1 MAKKQ
6 DNVDM
11 DDINF
16 DDFGDFGDGGFDG
29 ESPKPG
35 SRKPVTTLK
44 GSFVSGVKEGLM
56 DRGNQLNYVKSSL
69 PKEYRSALDVADTA
83 ASNARELYDTAAKEA
98 KPIVDNLKKLTRS
111 SMPGLKE
118 KLPKGLA
125 ERLEQWAGEA
135 RSSESIDPEESEI
148 ALSLGTI
155 FNAHQE
161 QQQKMQEEMEQRQQA
176 RDIVA
181 SKQSDSQ
188 LTALQ
193 QVVMNTTRMVSYQDQ
208 INAQY
213 QRKSLELQ
221 YRHYFTSRKTL
232 DVMQQHL
239 EVTKVSMETIVK
251 NTALP
256 DILKEHNT
264 EKAAELMKRRW
275 LGTVTEPASQW
286 FGQMGRRVMTKAKAD
301 ITVFLK
307 DFSASMEDMMTAAE
321 GMAENIDQQAE
332 MEGDTKENI
341 RTRMAGQ
348 SLGGMAAQGF
358 YAKVNDLFEFL
369 NLPSLRTVMKD
380 SKFGNAAGT
389 AGAFVGNRETIYRG
403 WIDKNKEKS
412 GLRGILANYIDEAAG
427 NPDAVNT
434 MVSKNMGQDDLDSRQ
449 YWTLQNSR
457 TLNDIIPGWLSKI
470 HYEIKYGNTFQS
482 EVWMPTDS
490 KAQEKVKRAVAATE
504 AEHFFEG
511 TGRFEKTGK
520 IKELVRKELEDKDI
534 KIKRGDKLDEVVRA
548 FYPNDEFSSSD
559 RTLLPAS
566 VFQSLR
572 RFFATLS
579 YRKEYDGGKILEG
592 LVAEGESEV
601 MDIYAQSQ
609 GRKVSDAEREHLRDY
624 TRNAFGYD
632 KKTQWDIDG
641 TPTKFPF
648 KLTNNSGMR
657 RWGRF
662 VKAYREYHQAEKGH
676 DLGRVLDI
684 ETRGLAYS
692 EALESI
698 GVTKRQGDEWK
709 PERHL
714 VGKSEIGQVQEDVV
728 HAISSRQKRANG
740 GLMFNAGGQ
749 VPGVGPE
756 TGDKIDAKVSQGEY
770 VVRKESTK
778 MPGVLPL
785 LRYLNSLGAKPGHA
799 PTANVGFG
807 EAFAAGGMP
816 GGAGGSEIANLHTM
830 MEEKLKYS
838 NEVLSDILTVMANIR
853 TKPFIS
859 ISAGK
864 LSDFP
869 DLKLNDLSGAEELL
883 VGGKRKLMAGLGW
896 AGGKAKGIAQW
907 SYGIMGKAFTG
918 AWSAATGGATSMKEW
933 WDKKSNIYINGER
946 KAAIEARLME
956 AGEYI
961 DVKTG
966 KVIESIKDIKGE
978 VKNRAGEIVIS
989 AEDFVKG
996 FHDSRLKPALGWLKD
1011 RAKDAY
1017 GLAKKPFD
1025 WVGKASSFVYDALDM
1040 PDDIYVVGS
1049 DPWKPRLYARIF
1061 REGGYFNADDGT
1073 VIKRV
1078 GQINC
1083 AIKDIRGNEVLGVHE
1098 LDKLVDFEGKPIR
1111 GLAERVIDRAKGGLA
1126 QLFKLPGKAIDMMH
1140 IGAMWA
1146 GDKVMKGWAWLKD
1159 FFSGNTSISI
1169 GLFSGQA
1176 TTVNRLEQIWSIL
1189 NARLPGK
1196 RQKTPAD
1203 FGKMSS
1209 IKLPDMSKH
1218 MEGAQNYFGKQF
1230 AVGLAK
1236 WQSAKALTA
1245 AKLEAGKMDL
1255 FEYWGNVNANRNE
1268 RKRQAES
1275 FVGPMPQNKLQQVA
1289 TSVGARLQELVG
1301 EKGKTEFWKRWAE
1314 KKQSELANSDVMK
1327 RLAELPKIDRRKLPA
1342 DMKARYNDLVRRFQ
1356 ESESVLDLEELV
1368 RFREGVAGRY
1378 DAAVQFGNKTI
1389 GDLKNT
1395 AKNLKG
1401 DAKKAMDFLKNG
1413 GPKRKALLEYIET
1426 QGSQAMK
1433 DFNQGLHP
1441 MINWQKMTDEERKM
1455 LSDYNDSA
1463 EGKAYKG
1470 AKRLVDSVKSANSKL
1485 VDKVTAKTGTL
1496 DDVKSKAGAW
1506 FGDVKSSAS
1515 SAFANLMGRGDD
1527 ARYQEYLKRT
1537 AMFNPDRETKQ
1548 FSKKYNKLGKERLA
1562 LLAELNAM
1570 EGKTGLYTDAKR
1582 KNMQK
1587 RLETI
1592 DRKMEFQLTGWGGWL
1607 KKKEAAIGRGK
1618 DSLRNKLSAASSG
1631 VSNFL
1636 AGGAM
1641 PSIADATLAAERKK
1655 DEAARRKGLGLFGR
1669 LREDT
1674 SSLRGMF
1681 KSEKLANWRAA
1692 KSDKARLKEL
1702 QSKGMLTLEETE
1714 ERDAIQSRL
1723 DSGKKP
1729 SLWSRITRKKISHDL
1744 DGDGFREGS
1753 AEEQRQAKE
1762 KAEERGWLKR
1772 MAAGM
1777 GSEVRKGWE
1786 AGRGGGAGF
1795 LKSVASIFPK
1805 LFSGIASGLSS
1816 VVNVAKNLLTLN
1828 VGTMLRGAGKGLM
1841 SVARTAGKII
1851 GGPGKILGQL
1861 ALRGL
1866 GMAGGA
1872 LFSVPGM
1879 IAVGAAALGYGLYRG
1894 AKYLFRDNQPISRF
1908 RMQQYGIDPDK
1919 EDQVSKIVEL
1929 EKLLAK
1935 ITSCGQGQQAKLG
1948 NGVTA
1953 EEAMQIFGVDSSNQV
1968 DVEKWVGWFMVRFKP
1983 VYLSH
1988 VTVLT
1993 NLVGKADLTEADKLM
2008 DSSTKLKYIPAVHFT
2023 TEEKSPYDMTASPFG
2038 GDEGKLY
2045 DRGDICGYFGYYN
2058 DAIAWVKSH
2067 AEETDADFAASK
2079 DPKKKAEREYEK
2091 AMEVRNRISGTWD
2104 ELKKVGVR
2112 GALDNAQQYWAD
2124 KLGNTEAFQATADLV
2139 NKGLTKGGVL
2149 ADGAVAVAKAAA
2161 DSASSTVSKWSKW
2174 RPAWRNSAQEREQLE
2189 ALLKVNAAK
2198 YGIPVEHLRALAA
2211 IESGGNPKAGNA
2223 SGAYGIFQFM
2233 PETGYAYGLNSKP
2246 VKGKVVGWD
2255 NRGDMALN
2263 VAAGAKLYYD
2273 SKSGVEKVAK
2283 KYGLT
2288 FEPWMMYMAHQQ
2300 GVGGFDAALRAATTG
2315 EDPKD
2320 ILLKGSSKGKSY
2332 SLRTSIMQNGGTA
2345 TTTAAEFLDMWKGK
2359 YAGALAVAGATT
2371 SQTSTGP
2378 AVANAKP
2385 VAPSVAAAPAPKAV
2399 VTASSKAAANT
2410 GSTKAPATVD
2420 ADDIGVKPTTAE
2432 VVQEAVQPKPIV
2444 PAVAANDTPRVGM
2457 EDEMPVARVEPIT
2470 VAATPVATE
2479 PSSGLSK
2486 ASVTVDDMDEFVVS
2500 DKQAREAAVAQA
2512 ERERSEAMNNTSL
2525 GIDGAVRLLREQLK
2539 VNLSMDRS
2547 LTTISETLKRMERQH
2562 GGSGSSSGSSQSG
2575 GGAAPVASKRQT
2587 VAQSDPPPVSLSKRA

>member
-56 DRGNQLNYVKSSL
+56 DRSNQLNYIKSSL

-181 SKQSDSQ
+181 SKQSDNQ

-275 LGTVTEPASQW
+275 LGTVTEPASAW

-301 ITVFLK
+301 ITTFLK

-321 GMAENIDQQAE
+321 GMSENIESEAD
-332 MEGDTKENI
+332 MTGDTKENI

-348 SLGGMAAQGF
+348 SLGGMAATGI
-358 YAKVNDLFEFL
+358 YAKLNDALEFL
-369 NLPSLRTVMKD
+369 NLPSLRKIMYD
-380 SKFGNAAGT
+380 SRFGDGIGAVGAA
-389 AGAFVGNRETIYRG
+389 VKNRETLYRR
-403 WIDKNKEKS
+403 WIDRYKEKS
-412 GLRGILANYIDEAAG
+412 GLTGAMFRYLDEAAG
-427 NPDAVNT
+427 SPDAVNT
-434 MVSKNMGQDDLDSRQ
+434 MVSKTMGQEDLDSRQ

-482 EVWMPTDS
+482 EVWMPSDT

-520 IKELVRKELEDKDI
+520 IKELVRRELEDKEI
-534 KIKRGDKLDEVVRA
+534 KVKRGDALDDVVRA
-548 FYPNDEFSSSD
+548 FYPRDEFSSSD

-566 VFQSLR
+566 IFQSLR
-572 RFFATLS
+572 RFFATLT
-579 YRKEYDGGKILEG
+579 YRKEYDGAKILEG
-592 LVAEGESEV
+592 LVSEGESDM
-601 MDIYAQSQ
+601 MDLYAQSQ

-624 TRNAFGYD
+624 TRNFFGYNR
-632 KKTQWDIDG
+632 KTQWDVDG
-641 TPTKFPF
+641 TPSDFPF
-648 KLTNNSGMR
+648 KRNNRTGMR
-657 RWGRF
+657 RWGIF
-662 VKAYREYHQAEKGH
+662 VEAYRKYHQAEKGY
-676 DLGRVLDI
+676 DLGRVLNV

-692 EALESI
+692 EALESL

-714 VGKSEIGQVQEDVV
+714 VEKSERGQVRDDVAY
-728 HAISSRQKRANG
+728 AISSHQKRAHG

-807 EAFAAGGMP
+807 EAFAAGGTP
-816 GGAGGSEIANLHTM
+816 GGAAGSEIANLHTM

-883 VGGKRKLMAGLGW
+883 VSGKRKLMAGLDW
-896 AGGKAKGIAQW
+896 AGGKAKGIAKW
-907 SYGIMGKAFTG
+907 SYGTMGKLFTG
-918 AWSAATGGATSMKEW
+918 AWSAATGGAKSMKEW
-933 WDKKSNIYINGER
+933 WDQKSNIYINGER
-946 KAAIEARLME
+946 KAVIEARLME

-978 VKNRAGEIVIS
+978 VKNRAGEIIIS

-996 FHDSRLKPALGWLKD
+996 FHDSRMKPALEWLRD
-1011 RAKDAY
+1011 RGKDAY
-1017 GLAKKPFD
+1017 GLAKKPFE
-1025 WVGKASSFVYDALDM
+1025 WAGKATGFVYDVLDM

-1061 REGGYFNADDGT
+1061 REGGYFNADDGS

-1078 GQINC
+1078 GQING

-1111 GLAERVIDRAKGGLA
+1111 GLAERLIDRAKGGLS
-1126 QLFKLPGKAIDMMH
+1126 QLFKLPGKAIDLMH
-1140 IGAMWA
+1140 MGAMWA
-1146 GDKVMKGWAWLKD
+1146 GDKVMKGWSWLKD

-1189 NARLPGK
+1189 NDRLPGK
-1196 RQKTPAD
+1196 RQKKPAD

-1209 IKLPDMSKH
+1209 IKVPDMSKH
-1218 MEGAQNYFGKQF
+1218 IEGAQNWFGKQF
-1230 AVGLAK
+1230 TAGLAK
-1236 WQSAKALTA
+1236 WQSTKALTA

-1255 FEYWGNVNANRNE
+1255 FQYWGDANAARNE

-1301 EKGKTEFWKRWAE
+1301 EKGKVDFWKRWAE
-1314 KKQSELANSDVMK
+1314 KKQSELANTDVMK

-1342 DMKARYNDLVRRFQ
+1342 DIKARYNDLVRRFQ

-1378 DAAVQFGNKTI
+1378 DAAVQFGKNSI
-1389 GDLKNT
+1389 GNLKNT
-1395 AKNLKG
+1395 AKNLTG

-1433 DFNQGLHP
+1433 DFNKGLDP
-1441 MINWQKMTDEERKM
+1441 MINWVKMTDEERKM
-1455 LSDYNDSA
+1455 LEDYNDSA

-1470 AKRLVDSVKSANSKL
+1470 AKKLLGSVKSTNDKMVAKVKGVTGGMPGSLNEAKDKAKGLFGKL
-1485 VDKVTAKTGTL
+1485 
-1496 DDVKSKAGAW
+1496 
-1506 FGDVKSSAS
+1506 
-1515 SAFANLMGRGDD
+1515 
-1527 ARYQEYLKRT
+1527 
-1537 AMFNPDRETKQ
+1537 
-1548 FSKKYNKLGKERLA
+1548 FSKKDVVVPLKYNKNADADERIAYAQQELAGMGERPTTGAWAQFFWDNKRDKLTRMLKQATSDAKKAIVQERRKGMSLGENLRDRKDSLMDAFASGGSSLRGRFTGMTAGLSKFLAGKAMPTREEA
-1562 LLAELNAM
+1562 LLA
-1570 EGKTGLYTDAKR
+1570 Y
-1582 KNMQK
+1582 
-1587 RLETI
+1587 
-1592 DRKMEFQLTGWGGWL
+1592 
-1607 KKKEAAIGRGK
+1607 
-1618 DSLRNKLSAASSG
+1618 
-1631 VSNFL
+1631 
-1636 AGGAM
+1636 
-1641 PSIADATLAAERKK
+1641 ERKK
-1655 DEAARRKGLGLFGR
+1655 DEEARRKGLGFFGR
-1669 LREDT
+1669 LKEDG
-1674 SSLRGMF
+1674 SKLGGLF
-1681 KSEKLANWRAA
+1681 K
-1692 KSDKARLKEL
+1692 
-1702 QSKGMLTLEETE
+1702 
-1714 ERDAIQSRL
+1714 
-1723 DSGKKP
+1723 
-1729 SLWSRITRKKISHDL
+1729 RKKISHDL
-1744 DGDGFREGS
+1744 DGDGFREGG

-1772 MAAGM
+1772 MASGV
-1777 GSEVRKGWE
+1777 GGELKKGWDV
-1786 AGRGGGAGF
+1786 GHGKGANEGMF
-1795 LKSVASIFPK
+1795 KLLGLLPNLLKGVALGVKGVASAA
-1805 LFSGIASGLSS
+1805 LGL
-1816 VVNVAKNLLTLN
+1816 LRLN
-1828 VGTMLRGAGKGLM
+1828 VGSLIKGAGKGLVN
-1841 SVARTAGKII
+1841 VATTAARVI
-1851 GGPGKILGQL
+1851 GGPGKLLGKL

-1879 IAVGAAALGYGLYRG
+1879 IAVGAAALGYGLYRY
-1894 AKYLFRDNQPISRF
+1894 AKYSFRENEPISRF

-1919 EDQVSKIVEL
+1919 EEHVSKIVEL

-2079 DPKKKAEREYEK
+2079 DPKKKAQREYEK
-2091 AMEVRNRISGTWD
+2091 AMEFRNRMSGTWD
-2104 ELKKVGVR
+2104 ELSKKGFM
-2112 GALDNAQQYWAD
+2112 GALKDAQSYWAD
-2124 KLGNTEAFQATADLV
+2124 KLGSTKSFQAGADMV
-2139 NKGLTKGGVL
+2139 NAGLTAAGKQ
-2149 ADGAVAVAKAAA
+2149 ADGAVAIASAAA
-2161 DSASSTVSKWSKW
+2161 ASASKTVSKWSTW
-2174 RPAWRNSAQEREQLE
+2174 RPSWRNSQQEKEQLD
-2189 ALLKVNAAK
+2189 ALLKINAAK

-2246 VKGKVVGWD
+2246 VNGKITGWD

-2263 VAAGAKLYYD
+2263 VAAGAKLYAD
-2273 SKSGVEKVAK
+2273 SKPSVEKIAK
-2283 KYGLT
+2283 KYGLA
-2288 FEPWMMYMAHQQ
+2288 FEPWMMYMVHQQ
-2300 GVGGFDAALRAATTG
+2300 GPAGFEAVLRAASTG
-2315 EDPKD
+2315 EDPKT
-2320 ILLKGSSKGKSY
+2320 IMLKGSSKGKLY
-2332 SLRTSIMQNGGTA
+2332 SLRTSMKQNGGTD
-2345 TTTAAEFLDMWKGK
+2345 TTTASEFLDMWKGK
-2359 YAGALAVAGATT
+2359 FAGALAMVGATNAASSNT
-2371 SQTSTGP
+2371 P
-2378 AVANAKP
+2378 AMANAKP
-2385 VAPSVAAAPAPKAV
+2385 PAPSQTPSTAAPQAV
-2399 VTASSKAAANT
+2399 KTATEKAAATT
-2410 GSTKAPATVD
+2410 GSTKKPEPVIM
-2420 ADDIGVKPTTAE
+2420 DDDVPVKQTTAAA
-2432 VVQEAVQPKPIV
+2432 VQEAVQPKPIV
-2444 PAVAANDTPRVGM
+2444 PAVAANDAPKVDMDDDIGVKT
-2457 EDEMPVARVEPIT
+2457 VEPIT
-2470 VAATPVATE
+2470 VAASPVATE
-2479 PSSGLSK
+2479 PSAGLSK
-2486 ASVTVDDMDEFVVS
+2486 ANVAVDDMDEFVVS

-2547 LTTISETLKRMERQH
+2547 LTTISETLKRMERQQ

-2575 GGAAPVASKRQT
+2575 GGAAPAATKRPT